1 MEIPYYFQY
10 PITPEIRRA
19 VMDVLER
26 RIHHFGPYCRS
37 FETKLAAVCGV
48 PYAVAAGSGSA
59 AILLALHACGVQ
71 AGDAVLMPAN
81 VYAGVPEAALLLG
94 AVPTFVDIDE
104 ATWNLSADLIPTSL
118 WERAR
123 AVVAQHTYGQ
133 PVDMEPLLHRAREY
147 GVRVIED
154 AAHALGGEYK
164 GARVGGL
171 GDVALFAVSNKG
183 ISACGVG
190 GANTTRDDRIAEDIT
205 LRRYHG
211 RRDGYESERLGYNF
225 RLTEMVA
232 AVASCQLDS
241 LEEWNAQRARNA
253 AEYRRRLTEAELPV
267 TMQAELPGARH
278 AHLHFV
284 IRVKDRDALR
294 RHVTGQ
300 GIDARVHYAPPAHLH
315 RAFVERLPYRE
326 GEFPVAE
333 TLSRECLSLPCT
345 PNVGPA
351 EIEYV
356 VDRIADFYR

>member
-1 MEIPYYFQY
+1 
-10 PITPEIRRA
+10 
-19 VMDVLER
+19 
-26 RIHHFGPYCRS
+26 RS
-37 FETKLAAVCGV
+37 FEAKLAALCGV
-48 PYAVAAGSGSA
+48 PHAVGAGSGSA
-59 AILLALHACGVQ
+59 CILLALHACGVQ

-81 VYAGVPEAALLLG
+81 IYAGVPEAALLLG

-164 GARVGGL
+164 GTRVGGL

-190 GANTTRDDRIAEDIT
+190 GANTTRDDRIAEDMT

-284 IRVKDRDALR
+284 IRVKNRDALR
-294 RHVTGQ
+294 RHLTGQ

-315 RAFVERLPYRE
+315 RAFMERLPYRE